1 MKVTIE
7 LPDDCML
14 VKKGDT
20 YVVKKI
26 NDVFPTSWS
35 EFCRLYP
42 SKGGEC
48 YINSKSNIIRT
59 DNAISSRDAVDDR
72 NLIATSEEAEAFLAL
87 MQLRRLRDVYVNG
100 YEFDWAATDY
110 PAIVPSSDGGVSIEE
125 VKAPRVLAFPIY
137 EIAESFN
144 KHFAVLIEKAKLLL

>member
-26 NDVFPTSWS
+26 NDVFPTSWG

-42 SKGGEC
+42 DKDGEC
-48 YINSKSNIIRT
+48 YINSKSAIIRT
-59 DNAISSRDAVDDR
+59 DNAINSRDAVDDK
-72 NLIATSEEAEAFLAL
+72 NLIATNEEAEAFLAL
-87 MQLRRLRDVYVNG
+87 MQLRRLRAVYVNG
-100 YEFDWAATDY
+100 YEFDWTSTDY
-110 PAIVPSSDGGVSIEE
+110 PAIVLSSDGGIDICESAV
-125 VKAPRVLAFPIY
+125 PRVLSFPTY
-137 EIAESFN
+137 EIAESFD
-144 KHFAVLIEKAKLLL
+144 KHFAVLIEKAKPLL